1 MQTLKNVVRIVE
13 KAVMNADNPGNCK
26 RVFDVVRGMV
36 ECRTMTAVA
45 QVLSNLDTNQGIE
58 LVRMKDRFLTE
69 PSPGGW
75 RDCMVCFVINDDPNQ
90 HVCEVQLVHHD
101 LLTARK
107 GLPGHSIYN
116 RARNASELLE
126 VLWATG
132 AGSTAYF
139 EPAWTGRCVS
149 NVCACAFIRSLLA
162 CVRQME
168 TKRSH
173 VTPCLACHVNATQY
187 VQLPN

>member
-13 KAVMNADNPGNCK
+13 KTVLNVDNPGNCN

-45 QVLSNLDTNQGIE
+45 QVLSNLDASQDIE

-75 RDCMVCFVINDDPNQ
+75 RDCMVCFVVNDDPNK

-126 VLWATG
+126 VMWAG
-132 AGSTAYF
+132 TAFF
-139 EPAWTGRCVS
+139 EPAWTGRCVR
-149 NVCACAFIRSLLA
+149 NACVCAFIRSLLA

-168 TKRSH
+168 TKKSH
-173 VTPCLACHVNATQY
+173 VTPCLACHVNITRY